1 MLHLHLGPY
10 HILMNS
16 VNFGR
21 EVKSLT
27 SSGEEFQILGPNVF
41 RLFSPNV
48 VVFTLLMTKSFFLLA
63 ECEPFLKYVCMK
75 SGFKDFKVLKTS
87 IANLH
92 KQLTSTVGRSAFN
105 SKLL

>member
-27 SSGEEFQILGPNVF
+27 SSGRESQALGPIV
-41 RLFSPNV
+41 LGPFSPDV
-48 VVFTLLMTKSFFLLA
+48 VVFTKLATK
-63 ECEPFLKYVCMK
+63 
-75 SGFKDFKVLKTS
+75 
-87 IANLH
+87 
-92 KQLTSTVGRSAFN
+92 
-105 SKLL
+105 

>member
-1 MLHLHLGPY
+1 MLHFCSVLY
-10 HILMNS
+10 HVLMNS

-21 EVKSLT
+21 EVKSLM

-41 RLFSPNV
+41 RPFSPNV

-75 SGFKDFKVLKTS
+75 SGFKGFKVLKTS